1 MFFVICDYVT
11 VIVTVNYV
19 WQFVIVMCDIMLNPN
34 SKSKIRKE
42 NKKENKNK
50 NSLLFSILILEL

>member
-50 NSLLFSILILEL
+50 YSLLFSILILEL